1 MVRLNKGHT
10 VSAGLELEIC
20 YLLKKLIKS
29 EGWEGVEFNCQE
41 IG

>member
-20 YLLKKLIKS
+20 YLLKKLMKR
-29 EGWEGVEFNCQE
+29 EGWGSGVDL
-41 IG
+41 IAKK